1 MCCVSPS
8 ALREVVVSGDLG
20 LACPSPLLV
29 PISQVGPQMEGGNGA
44 A

>member
-1 MCCVSPS
+1 
-8 ALREVVVSGDLG
+8 VSGDLG

-29 PISQVGPQMEGGNGA
+29 PIPLVGPQMEGGSGA